1 MGYSLSL
8 LHLITHLFSINHSV
22 HFEGVGN
29 VRSDLNTVGFWDIDR
44 RKYEATVEG
53 VPDFEVMEYNKGI
66 VYYLEKKTKRV
77 VGVVLWNI
85 PEKMDEARA
94 IISNNTSG
102 DDVLALRDAIKVE
115 DARLRDIMTS

>member
-1 MGYSLSL
+1 MFWSDL
-8 LHLITHLFSINHSV
+8 LDLDV

-29 VRSDLNTVGFWDIDR
+29 VHSNLNTVGFWDIDR

-66 VYYLEKKTKRV
+66 VYYLEKKTNRV

-94 IISNNTSG
+94 LIASNANG
-102 DDVLALRDAIKVE
+102 DDITFLKNAIKVE
-115 DARLRDIMTS
+115 DARLKDIMTS